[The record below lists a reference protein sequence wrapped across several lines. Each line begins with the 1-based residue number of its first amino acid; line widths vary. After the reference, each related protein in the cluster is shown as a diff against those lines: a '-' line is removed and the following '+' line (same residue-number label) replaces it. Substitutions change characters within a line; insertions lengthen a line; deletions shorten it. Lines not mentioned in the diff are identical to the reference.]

1 MIHINTIYGGMEAV
15 LYYVCLSKEWIVV
28 VVAKHSRMYLT
39 FE

>member
-15 LYYVCLSKEWIVV
+15 LYYVCLSKEWMLM
-28 VVAKHSRMYLT
+28 VAKHSRMYLT